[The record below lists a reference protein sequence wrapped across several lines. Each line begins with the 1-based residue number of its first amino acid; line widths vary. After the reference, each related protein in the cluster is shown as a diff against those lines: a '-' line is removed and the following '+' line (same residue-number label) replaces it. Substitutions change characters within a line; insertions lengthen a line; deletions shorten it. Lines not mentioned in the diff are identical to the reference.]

1 MFRGW
6 VVVSASFTALTVI
19 FGVAYSFASFFA
31 SFEREFAALRADVSL
46 VFAIAG
52 FVWFSLGAITGTL
65 ADRLGPRPM
74 AIAGMLF
81 LALGLF
87 AAARAETLWQ
97 VYLTYGLGCGLGV
110 GFVYVP
116 AIGAVQPWFR
126 KRLGLAAGIA
136 SAGIGMGTLVTPYVS
151 VALIDAYGWRGAFAA
166 LSGIVLVVGL
176 AAAALL
182 ENDPARRGLHPDG
195 AAGEQGRAPPKSGLT
210 LRETL
215 RTRVFWI
222 FFGTVLLCT
231 IGQAMP
237 FAHLVPYAR
246 DHGHSAA
253 FGAVLIG
260 LVGVGSVFGRFVL
273 GGFGD
278 RVGRREMLT
287 GVYAAMAA
295 LFVMWAMSESAWVL
309 ALFALAYGV
318 SYGGFV
324 GTCPPLATDYF
335 GPKAISGIVGVLYTA
350 AGVGYLVG
358 PLAAGAA
365 YDLQKSYT
373 LPIAIAVALL
383 AGATALSRAL
393 PLPTGNL
400 RGGAPASAKSS
411 SGRPRA

>member
-1 MFRGW
+1 MGKPFRGW
-6 VVVSASFTALTVI
+6 VVVGASFTALAVI
-19 FGVAYSFASFFA
+19 FGVAYAFASFFA
-31 SFEREFAALRADVSL
+31 SFEREFAAPRADVSL

-52 FVWFSLGAITGTL
+52 FVWFGLGAVTGTL
-65 ADRLGPRPM
+65 ADRLGPRPI
-74 AIAGMLF
+74 AVAGMLL

-87 AAARAETLWQ
+87 AASRAQTLAQ
-97 VYLTYGLGCGLGV
+97 VYVTYGLGCGLGV

-136 SAGIGMGTLVTPYVS
+136 SAGIGMGTLVTPYVA
-151 VALIDAYGWRGAFAA
+151 VELIDALGWRGAFAA
-166 LSGIVLVVGL
+166 LGAFVLVVGV
-176 AAAALL
+176 AAAGLL

-195 AAGEQGRAPPKSGLT
+195 AAGEPGRAPPKAGLT

-222 FFGTVLLCT
+222 FYGSLALCT

-237 FAHLVPYAR
+237 FAHLLPYAL
-246 DHGHSAA
+246 DHGHAKE
-253 FGAVLIG
+253 FGAILIG
-260 LVGVGSVFGRFVL
+260 LVGVGSVLGRFVL

-295 LFVMWAMSESAWVL
+295 LFVVWALSESAWVL
-309 ALFALAYGV
+309 AAFALLYGV

-335 GPKAISGIVGVLYTA
+335 GPKAISGIVGVLYTG
-350 AGVGYLVG
+350 AGIGYLVG

-365 YDLQKSYT
+365 YDLRQSYT
-373 LPIAIAVALL
+373 LPILAAVVLL
-383 AGATALSRAL
+383 AAAAALSRAL
-393 PLPTGNL
+393 PP
-400 RGGAPASAKSS
+400 
-411 SGRPRA
+411 SGTRVQAAARAA

>member
-6 VVVSASFTALTVI
+6 VVVGASFTALAVI

-31 SFEREFAALRADVSL
+31 SFERDFAALRTDVAA

-52 FVWFSLGAITGTL
+52 FVWFGLGAITGTL

-74 AIAGMLF
+74 AVAGMLL

-87 AAARAETLWQ
+87 AASRAQTLWQ
-97 VYLTYGLGCGLGV
+97 VYFTYSLGCGLGV

-136 SAGIGMGTLVTPYVS
+136 SAGIGAGTLVTPYAS
-151 VALIDAYGWRGAFAA
+151 VALIEALGWRGAFVA
-166 LSGIVLVVGL
+166 LGGFVLVVGL
-176 AAAALL
+176 LAAALL

-195 AAGEQGRAPPKSGLT
+195 AAGEPGRAPPKSGLT
-210 LRETL
+210 LGAAL
-215 RTRVFWI
+215 RARVFWI
-222 FFGTVLLCT
+222 FYGTVLLCT
-231 IGQAMP
+231 IGQALP
-237 FAHLVPYAR
+237 FAHLVPYALDR
-246 DHGHSAA
+246 GHSAA
-253 FGAVLIG
+253 FGAILIG
-260 LVGVGSVFGRFVL
+260 LVGVGSVLGRFVL

-287 GVYAAMAA
+287 GVYAAMAV
-295 LFVMWAMSESAWVL
+295 LFVVWALSESAWVL

-335 GPKAISGIVGVLYTA
+335 GPKAISGIVGVLYSA
-350 AGVGYLVG
+350 AGVGHLVG

-373 LPIAIAVALL
+373 LPIAIAVVLL
-383 AGATALSRAL
+383 GASAALSRAL
-393 PLPTGNL
+393 PASGT
-400 RGGAPASAKSS
+400 RVVPAVARS
-411 SGRPRA
+411 